1 MYRKGE
7 LCNSGVGI
15 VGQLPFFW
23 ASADPRG
30 LRNGNEG
37 NSGRVWNYEEN
48 LSVATHM
55 NYTRLF
61 QHRSPTRPCGA
72 QTIRA
77 VLAKC
82 NPYGA
87 AALRF
92 LLMFQTLQLLPSLL
106 LRSSLGEAHAS
117 KKWELPGR
125 RGGWGLC
132 AQGLGGGKDGDC
144 ARIGE

>member
-7 LCNSGVGI
+7 LSNFSCLAASLFLGVC
-15 VGQLPFFW
+15 LPE
-23 ASADPRG
+23 G

-37 NSGRVWNYEEN
+37 YSGRVWNYEEN

-82 NPYGA
+82 NSYGA
-87 AALRF
+87 ATLRF

-117 KKWELPGR
+117 KKWELSRAEGDVGDCTLR
-125 RGGWGLC
+125 IEGD
-132 AQGLGGGKDGDC
+132 AEDGDC